1 MDIQGRSTVVT
12 NAISILSAD
21 VFFHPFWLHFP
32 VVNPADA
39 AQLTG
44 TLVREVK
51 LLADSGL
58 WLDSCR
64 AAMICA
70 YLQNLC
76 GRSNSALETLH
87 DAQILARRHNLAN
100 VNLWAAWG
108 ESAICAQEGEYEQ
121 AAQYLQQL
129 EQDLYHRN
137 KWILA
142 DLISL
147 VRGTMLEWQVQARR
161 TSLLPLAIHQDEVG
175 LLIEYMLRWGKPW
188 LEAPQKTSQIWNTL
202 QKQNGGYA
210 LGGLRGL
217 WGTFL
222 RVLRGEMRLKLVYE
236 EQMDHSALETNPP
249 CNDKQFPTTTEAGA
263 NASIFTP
270 ALAPPSDVHEPAAQT
285 PPPPQTARSTLIPIT
300 GLAPAENPALTLHGN
315 GHTPT
320 LAVYCFGAFK
330 VFLSNQLV
338 TGWNGQ
344 KGVSILKYLVGNRE
358 RPVAKDILMDIFWP
372 DSGAEVARRNLHQAI
387 YGLRQTL
394 RRTAPDLQL
403 ILFENDCYRINP
415 EVDLW
420 MDFEE
425 FERTVRVGRQQVAAG
440 QSTAAMESFALAELL
455 YSGDF
460 FEEELYETWPR
471 AQREYYRS
479 LYLEITAQISAYYIE
494 KRQITPAMVL
504 CQKVL
509 ARDRCNERA
518 YRDLI
523 LCHLLQGQRQ
533 LAIREYQVCVQ
544 ALKDDLGLPPSE
556 EIQALYRQILA
567 G

>member
-1 MDIQGRSTVVT
+1 MDNQGRSNFVT

-21 VFFHPFWLHFP
+21 VFFHPFWLYFP
-32 VVNPADA
+32 VANPADA
-39 AQLTG
+39 AQLSSA
-44 TLVREVK
+44 LVREVK
-51 LLADSGL
+51 QLADGGQ

-76 GRSNSALETLH
+76 CGANIALETLH
-87 DAQILARRHNLAN
+87 GTQMLARRHSLAN
-100 VNLWAAWG
+100 VSLWTAWG
-108 ESAICAQEGEYEQ
+108 ASAICAQAGEYKQ
-121 AAQYLQQL
+121 AARYLQHL
-129 EQDLYHRN
+129 EQDLYQQN
-137 KWILA
+137 QWILA

-147 VRGTMLEWQVQARR
+147 VRVTMLEWQERR
-161 TSLLPLAIHQDEVG
+161 VNASAVPLSFDQDEVG
-175 LLIEYMLRWGKPW
+175 LLIEHMLRWGKLW
-188 LEAPQKTSQIWNTL
+188 LEAPHESNRVWNAV
-202 QKQNGGYA
+202 QEQNSSRA
-210 LGGLRGL
+210 QGGLRGL
-217 WGTFL
+217 LGNFL
-222 RVLRGEMRLKLVYE
+222 RFLRGEMHLKLVDE
-236 EQMDHSALETNPP
+236 GQVNGSAPATGTP
-249 CNDKQFPTTTEAGA
+249 CSDNQVPASSEAA
-263 NASIFTP
+263 AVASKPIP
-270 ALAPPSDVHEPAAQT
+270 LLPPPSNILEPA
-285 PPPPQTARSTLIPIT
+285 PQKMMAPEVSRSPLIPVT
-300 GLAPAENPALTLHGN
+300 GFAPAESPAPALPGN

-320 LAVYCFGAFK
+320 LAVYCLGAFK
-330 VFLSNQLV
+330 VFLSNQLI

-344 KGVSILKYLVGNRE
+344 KGSSILKYMVGNRE

-394 RRTAPDLQL
+394 RRTAPELQL
-403 ILFENDCYRINP
+403 ILFENDCYRINT
-415 EVDLW
+415 EVDIW

-425 FERTVRVGRQQVAAG
+425 FERYARAGRQQLAAG
-440 QSTAAMESFALAELL
+440 QTTAAMESFGLAELL

-460 FEEELYETWPR
+460 LEEELYETWLQP
-471 AQREYYRS
+471 QREYFRS

-494 KRQITPAMVL
+494 KRQITPAMIL

-556 EIQALYRQILA
+556 EIQGLYRQILA